1 MRRSLKKLSKNWN
14 FLIKSIQCTAGEDG
28 VSDGVEKVEEHFCEN
43 FWSRAFSV

>member
-1 MRRSLKKLSKNWN
+1 MLDGVEKVERFVK
-14 FLIKSIQCTAGEDG
+14 FLVNSIQCIAGEYG